1 MPRTPH
7 IQMRA
12 TGYPGQALTERTA
25 YLNPDNPGPDLA
37 ETART
42 VITAWARLMD
52 SELAALALEPDH
64 VEQFL
69 DVMNGALI
77 DAPAWEDPRAFLLGE
92 IEDCLDDATDKPAYP
107 ELLAAAQAWTPA
119 QAAALVD
126 ALVRLRARRQV
137 DPQEGQSKALRAV
150 GLR

>member
-7 IQMRA
+7 IQLRA
-12 TGYPGQALTERTA
+12 AGYPGQALTERTVH
-25 YLNPDNPGPDLA
+25 LNPDSPGPDLA

-52 SELAALALEPDH
+52 TELAALALEPDLVH
-64 VEQFL
+64 QLL
-69 DVMNGALI
+69 DVMNMAAI
-77 DAPAWEDPRAFLLGE
+77 DAAAWEDPRAFLLGE
-92 IEDCLDDATDKPAYP
+92 IEDCLDDATGKPAYP
-107 ELLAAAQAWTPA
+107 ELLAAAHAWSPA

-126 ALVRLRARRQV
+126 ALVRLRARRAA
-137 DPQEGQSKALRAV
+137 DPQEGSSKALRAV